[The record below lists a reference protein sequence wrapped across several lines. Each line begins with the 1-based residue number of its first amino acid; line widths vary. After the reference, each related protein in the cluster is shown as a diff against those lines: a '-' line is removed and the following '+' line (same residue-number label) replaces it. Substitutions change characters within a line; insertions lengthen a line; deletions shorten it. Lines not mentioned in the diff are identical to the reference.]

1 MRKVPEIEGIFYLD
15 VTGLQSRI
23 QRKKQL
29 RQKHGGARSMEV
41 GELLSIRVAQHKK
54 GDGGT
59 PGKKQDEV

>member
-1 MRKVPEIEGIFYLD
+1 MD